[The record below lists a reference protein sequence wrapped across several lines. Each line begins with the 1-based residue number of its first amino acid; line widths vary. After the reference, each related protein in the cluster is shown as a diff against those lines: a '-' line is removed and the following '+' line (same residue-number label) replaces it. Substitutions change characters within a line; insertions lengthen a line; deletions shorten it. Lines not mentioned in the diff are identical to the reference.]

1 MIVDISKIRAKSVNT
16 STKINYLLWV
26 KQQQVKVSDIA
37 QQTLELHMI
46 YQQELRI
53 YSNDCILTV
62 VRESIDWIVFIT
74 SGSDVLLCVYWINQ
88 NSGSKMQSKNN
99 GIVDNALATYLRL
112 GSSDVKS
119 FMIVNDRSEGCSIQP
134 NGCSSINIIV
144 NKSVLK
150 K

>member
-1 MIVDISKIRAKSVNT
+1 
-16 STKINYLLWV
+16 
-26 KQQQVKVSDIA
+26 
-37 QQTLELHMI
+37 
-46 YQQELRI
+46 
-53 YSNDCILTV
+53 
-62 VRESIDWIVFIT
+62 
-74 SGSDVLLCVYWINQ
+74 
-88 NSGSKMQSKNN
+88 MQSKNN